1 MPQLAYVNGRI
12 QPLADASLHI
22 EDRGTQFGDAVY
34 EVCAVMNGRV
44 LDWVPHLVRLR
55 RNLAELGITLDIAD
69 GPLTLQARRLIAANG
84 HSECIIYLQV
94 SRGTAKRDHSFP
106 GAAPANLVMPNLV
119 MTVRRFDFAQRLRQL
134 ETGIGVITQPDNRWG
149 RVDIKTTGLLP
160 NVLAKQA
167 AKNANA
173 FEAWLV
179 ADGSIVREGSS
190 TNAWIVKDGRIIT
203 HNTGT
208 AILPGIARD
217 SLTRLA
223 RDAQLVVEE
232 RPFTL
237 AEALDADEAFLTSTT
252 APILPVVRIDG
263 AVVGSGTTGPVVRRL
278 AELVWNEV
286 ARQTG
291 WRA

>member
-22 EDRGTQFGDAVY
+22 EDRGTQFGDAIY
-34 EVCAVMNGRV
+34 EVCAVMNGRI
-44 LDWVPHLVRLR
+44 LDWQPHLVRLR
-55 RNLAELGITLDIAD
+55 RNLGELGITLDIAD
-69 GPLTLQARRLIAANG
+69 GPLTLQARRLIERNG
-84 HSECIIYLQV
+84 HKDCIIYMQI
-94 SRGTAKRDHSFP
+94 SRGTARRDHAFP
-106 GAAPANLVMPNLV
+106 GDAPANLV
-119 MTVRRFDFAQRLRQL
+119 MTVRRFDFAQRTRQL
-134 ETGIGVITQPDNRWG
+134 KTGIAVITQPDNRWG

-167 AKNANA
+167 AKQAGA
-173 FEAWLV
+173 FEAWLISG
-179 ADGSIVREGSS
+179 DQVREGSS
-190 TNAWIVKDGRIIT
+190 TNAWIIKGGRIIT
-203 HNTGT
+203 HPTGT

-217 SLTRLA
+217 SLIRLA
-223 RDAQLVVEE
+223 RDAQMAVDE

-237 AEALDADEAFLTSTT
+237 AEARDADEAFLTSTT

-263 AVVGSGTTGPVVRRL
+263 QAVGSGAPGPVTARL

>member
-12 QPLADASLHI
+12 EPLAQASLHV

-34 EVCAVMNGRV
+34 EVCAVMNGNI
-44 LDWVPHLVRLR
+44 LDWQPHLVRLR
-55 RNLAELGITLDIAD
+55 RNLGELGITLGIAD
-69 GPLTLQARRLIAANG
+69 GPLSLQARRLLASNG
-84 HSECIIYLQV
+84 HKDCLLYIQV

-106 GAAPANLVMPNLV
+106 GGTLANLV
-119 MTVRRFDFAQRLRQL
+119 MTVRRFDFAQRVRQL
-134 ETGIGVITQPDNRWG
+134 AAGIAVITQPDNRWG

-167 AKNANA
+167 AKQAGA
-173 FEAWLV
+173 FEAWMLSG
-179 ADGSIVREGSS
+179 DTVREGSS

-203 HNTGT
+203 HPTGT
-208 AILPGIARD
+208 SILPGIARD
-217 SLTRLA
+217 SLIRLA
-223 RDAQLVVEE
+223 RAAQLVVEE

-263 AVVGSGTTGPVVRRL
+263 AAVGNGTPGPVSARL
-278 AELVWNEV
+278 AELVWHEV

>member
-12 QPLADASLHI
+12 LPHADASLHV

-34 EVCAVMNGRV
+34 EVCAVMNGCI
-44 LDWVPHLVRLR
+44 LDWQPHLVRLR
-55 RNLAELGITLDIAD
+55 RNLGELGITLAMAD
-69 GPLTLQARRLIAANG
+69 GPLGLQVRRLIAANG
-84 HSECIIYLQV
+84 HSECIIYIQV
-94 SRGTAKRDHSFP
+94 SRGTARRDHAFP
-106 GAAPANLVMPNLV
+106 GDAPANLV

-134 ETGIGVITQPDNRWG
+134 NTGIAVITQGDNRWG

-167 AKNANA
+167 AKEAGA

-179 ADGSIVREGSS
+179 AGDTVREGSS

-203 HNTGT
+203 HPTGT

-217 SLTRLA
+217 SLISLA
-223 RDAQLVVEE
+223 RDAQLLVEE

-237 AEALDADEAFLTSTT
+237 AEALAADEAFLTSTT

-263 AVVGSGTTGPVVRRL
+263 APVGTGRTGPVVRRL
-278 AELVWNEV
+278 ADLVWAEV

-291 WRA
+291 WHA

>member
-1 MPQLAYVNGRI
+1 MPQLAYVHGRI
-12 QPLADASLHI
+12 LPLADASLHI

-34 EVCAVMNGRV
+34 EVCAVMNGHI
-44 LDWVPHLVRLR
+44 LDWQPHLVRLR
-55 RNLAELGITLDIAD
+55 RNLAELGIVLDIAD

-84 HSECIIYLQV
+84 HAECIIYMQV
-94 SRGTAKRDHSFP
+94 SRGTAKRDHAFP
-106 GAAPANLVMPNLV
+106 GAAPANLV

-134 ETGIGVITQPDNRWG
+134 ETGIAIITQPDNRWG

-167 AKNANA
+167 AKQAGA

-179 ADGSIVREGSS
+179 SGDTVREGSS
-190 TNAWIVKDGRIIT
+190 TSAWIVKDGRIIT
-203 HNTGT
+203 HPTGT

-217 SLTRLA
+217 SLIRLA
-223 RDAQLVVEE
+223 REAQLVVEQ

-237 AEALDADEAFLTSTT
+237 AEAMAADEAFLTSTT

-263 AVVGSGTTGPVVRRL
+263 QAVGNSTTGGKTGPIVRRL
-278 AELVWNEV
+278 AELTWNEV

>member
-12 QPLADASLHI
+12 EPLAGASLHV

-34 EVCAVMNGRV
+34 EVCAVMNGNI
-44 LDWVPHLVRLR
+44 LDWQPHLVRLR
-55 RNLAELGITLDIAD
+55 RNLGELGITLGIAD
-69 GPLTLQARRLIAANG
+69 GPLSLQARRLLAWNG
-84 HSECIIYLQV
+84 HKDCLLYIQV

-106 GAAPANLVMPNLV
+106 SDAPANLV
-119 MTVRRFDFAQRLRQL
+119 MTVRRFDFAQRVRQL
-134 ETGIGVITQPDNRWG
+134 ATGIAVITQPDNRWG

-167 AKNANA
+167 AKQAGA
-173 FEAWLV
+173 FEAWLLSG
-179 ADGSIVREGSS
+179 DTVREGSS

-203 HNTGT
+203 HPTGIS
-208 AILPGIARD
+208 ILPGIARE
-217 SLTRLA
+217 SLITLA
-223 RDAQLVVEE
+223 RAAQLVVEE

-263 AVVGSGTTGPVVRRL
+263 AAVGNGTPGPVSARL
-278 AELVWNEV
+278 AELVWAEV

>member
-1 MPQLAYVNGRI
+1 MPQLAYVNGRTL
-12 QPLADASLHI
+12 PLADASLHV

-34 EVCAVMNGRV
+34 EVCAVMNGNI
-44 LDWVPHLVRLR
+44 LDWQPHLVRLR
-55 RNLAELGITLDIAD
+55 RNLAELGITLDIGD
-69 GPLTLQARRLIAANG
+69 GPLSLQARRLVARNG
-84 HSECIIYLQV
+84 HRDCLLYMQV

-106 GAAPANLVMPNLV
+106 QAALANLV
-119 MTVRRFDFAQRLRQL
+119 MTVRRFDFAQRVKQL
-134 ETGIGVITQPDNRWG
+134 KTGIAVITQPDNRWG

-167 AKNANA
+167 AKEAGA
-173 FEAWLV
+173 FEAWMLSG
-179 ADGSIVREGSS
+179 DTVREGSS
-190 TNAWIVKDGRIIT
+190 TNAWIVKNGRIIT
-203 HNTGT
+203 HPTGT

-217 SLTRLA
+217 SLIRLA
-223 RDAQLVVEE
+223 RAAQLVVEE

-237 AEALDADEAFLTSTT
+237 AEALAADEAFLTSTT

-263 AVVGSGTTGPVVRRL
+263 AAVSSGTPGPVAARL

>member
-1 MPQLAYVNGRI
+1 MPQLAYVNGCI
-12 QPLADASLHI
+12 QRLADATLHI

-44 LDWVPHLVRLR
+44 LDWQPHCARLR

-94 SRGTAKRDHSFP
+94 SRGTAKRDHAFP
-106 GAAPANLVMPNLV
+106 GAAPANLV
-119 MTVRRFDFAQRLRQL
+119 MTVRRFDFAQRIKQL
-134 ETGIGVITQPDNRWG
+134 DSGISVITQPDNRWG

-167 AKNANA
+167 AKEAGA

-179 ADGSIVREGSS
+179 SGETVREGSS

-203 HNTGT
+203 HPVGT

-217 SLTRLA
+217 SLIRLA
-223 RDAQLVVEE
+223 HDAQWQVEE
-232 RPFTL
+232 RSFTL
-237 AEALDADEAFLTSTT
+237 AEAMAADEAFLTSTT

-263 AVVGSGTTGPVVRRL
+263 EAVGSGKTGPVVRRL

>member
-34 EVCAVMNGRV
+34 EVCAVMNGRI
-44 LDWVPHLVRLR
+44 LDWQPHLVRLR
-55 RNLAELGITLDIAD
+55 RNLAELGIVLDIAD
-69 GPLTLQARRLIAANG
+69 GPLSLQARRLIAANG
-84 HSECIIYLQV
+84 HAECIIYIQV
-94 SRGTAKRDHSFP
+94 SRGTAKRDHAFP
-106 GAAPANLVMPNLV
+106 QRAPANLV

-134 ETGIGVITQPDNRWG
+134 DTGIAVITQPDNRWG

-167 AKNANA
+167 AKDAGA
-173 FEAWLV
+173 FEAWMI
-179 ADGSIVREGSS
+179 AKGDSGGTVREGSS

-203 HNTGT
+203 HPTGI

-217 SLTRLA
+217 SLIRLA
-223 RDAQLVVEE
+223 REAQLVVEE

-237 AEALDADEAFLTSTT
+237 AEALSADEAFITSTT

-263 AVVGSGTTGPVVRRL
+263 TAVGSGSTGPVMRRL

-291 WRA
+291 WRV

>member
-12 QPLADASLHI
+12 LPLADATLHI

-44 LDWVPHLVRLR
+44 LDWQPHLVRLR
-55 RNLAELGITLDIAD
+55 RNLAELGIVLDIAD

-84 HSECIIYLQV
+84 HSECIIYMQV
-94 SRGTAKRDHSFP
+94 SRGTAKRDHAFP
-106 GAAPANLVMPNLV
+106 GAAPANLV
-119 MTVRRFDFAQRLRQL
+119 MTVRRFDFAQRIKQL
-134 ETGIGVITQPDNRWG
+134 ETGIKVITQPDNRWG

-167 AKNANA
+167 AREAGA

-179 ADGSIVREGSS
+179 AGETVREGSS

-203 HNTGT
+203 HPTGT

-217 SLTRLA
+217 SLIRLA

-237 AEALDADEAFLTSTT
+237 AEAMAADEAFLTSTT

-263 AVVGSGTTGPVVRRL
+263 QAVGGGKTGPVVRRL

>member
-12 QPLADASLHI
+12 GPLADASLHI

-34 EVCAVMNGRV
+34 EVCAVMNGRI
-44 LDWVPHLVRLR
+44 LDWQPHLVRLH
-55 RNLAELGITLDIAD
+55 RNLAELGIVLDIAD

-84 HSECIIYLQV
+84 YAECIIYMQV
-94 SRGTAKRDHSFP
+94 SRGTAKRDHAFP
-106 GAAPANLVMPNLV
+106 GAAPANLV

-134 ETGIGVITQPDNRWG
+134 ETGISVITQADNRWG
-149 RVDIKTTGLLP
+149 RVDIKTTGLLA

-167 AKNANA
+167 AKQAGA

-179 ADGSIVREGSS
+179 SDETVREGSS

-203 HNTGT
+203 HPTGT

-217 SLTRLA
+217 SLIRLA
-223 RDAQLVVEE
+223 HAAQLVVEE
-232 RPFTL
+232 RPFKL
-237 AEALDADEAFLTSTT
+237 AEALGADEAFLTSTT
-252 APILPVVRIDG
+252 SPILPVVRIDG
-263 AVVGSGTTGPVVRRL
+263 QKVGSGTTGPVVRRL

>member
-12 QPLADASLHI
+12 LPHADASLHV
-22 EDRGTQFGDAVY
+22 EDRGLQFGDAVY
-34 EVCAVMNGRV
+34 EVCAVLNGRI
-44 LDWVPHLVRLR
+44 LDWQPHLTRLR
-55 RNLAELGITLDIAD
+55 RNLAELGISFPIAD
-69 GPLTLQARRLIAANG
+69 GPLGLQARRLIAANG
-84 HSECIIYLQV
+84 HKEAVIYLQV
-94 SRGTAKRDHSFP
+94 SRGTARRDHGFP
-106 GAAPANLVMPNLV
+106 SAATANLV
-119 MTVRRFDFAQRLRQL
+119 MTVRRFDFAQRIGQL
-134 ETGIGVITQPDNRWG
+134 EAGIAVITAADQRWG

-167 AKNANA
+167 AKQANA

-179 ADGSIVREGSS
+179 AGDTVREGSS

-203 HNTGT
+203 HPTGT
-208 AILPGIARD
+208 SILPGIARD
-217 SLTRLA
+217 SLIRLA
-223 RDAQLVVEE
+223 RQAQLVVDE

-237 AEALDADEAFLTSTT
+237 AEALAADEAFLTSTT

-263 AVVGSGTTGPVVRRL
+263 TPVGDGRTGPVVRRL
-278 AELVWNEV
+278 AELVWTEV

>member
-1 MPQLAYVNGRI
+1 MPQLAYVKGRI
-12 QPLADASLHI
+12 GPLADASLHI

-34 EVCAVMNGRV
+34 EVCAVMNGRI
-44 LDWVPHLVRLR
+44 LDWQPHLVRLR
-55 RNLAELGITLDIAD
+55 RNLAELGIVLDIAD

-84 HSECIIYLQV
+84 YAECIIYMQV
-94 SRGTAKRDHSFP
+94 SRGTAKRDHAFP
-106 GAAPANLVMPNLV
+106 GAAPANLV

-134 ETGIGVITQPDNRWG
+134 ETGISVITQADNRWG

-167 AKNANA
+167 AKQAGA

-179 ADGSIVREGSS
+179 SDETVREGSS
-190 TNAWIVKDGRIIT
+190 TNAWMVKDGRIIT
-203 HNTGT
+203 HPTGT

-217 SLTRLA
+217 SLIRLA
-223 RDAQLVVEE
+223 HAAQLVVEE

-237 AEALDADEAFLTSTT
+237 AEALGADEAFLTSTT
-252 APILPVVRIDG
+252 SPILPVVRIDG
-263 AVVGSGTTGPVVRRL
+263 QKVGSGTTGPVVRRL

>member
-12 QPLADASLHI
+12 GPLADASLHI

-34 EVCAVMNGRV
+34 EVCAVMNGRI
-44 LDWVPHLVRLR
+44 LDWQPHLVRLH
-55 RNLAELGITLDIAD
+55 RNLAELGIVLDIAD

-84 HSECIIYLQV
+84 YAECIIYMQV
-94 SRGTAKRDHSFP
+94 SRGTAKRDHAFP
-106 GAAPANLVMPNLV
+106 GAAPANLV

-134 ETGIGVITQPDNRWG
+134 ETGISVITQADNRWG
-149 RVDIKTTGLLP
+149 RVDIKTTGLLA

-167 AKNANA
+167 AKQAGA

-179 ADGSIVREGSS
+179 SDETVREGSS

-203 HNTGT
+203 HPTGT

-217 SLTRLA
+217 SLIRLA
-223 RDAQLVVEE
+223 HAAQLVVEE

-237 AEALDADEAFLTSTT
+237 TEALGADEAFLTSTT
-252 APILPVVRIDG
+252 SPILPVVRIDG
-263 AVVGSGTTGPVVRRL
+263 QKVGSGTTGPVVRRL

>member
-1 MPQLAYVNGRI
+1 M
-12 QPLADASLHI
+12 
-22 EDRGTQFGDAVY
+22 
-34 EVCAVMNGRV
+34 
-44 LDWVPHLVRLR
+44 
-55 RNLAELGITLDIAD
+55 
-69 GPLTLQARRLIAANG
+69 
-84 HSECIIYLQV
+84 QV
-94 SRGTAKRDHSFP
+94 SRGTAKRDHAFP
-106 GAAPANLVMPNLV
+106 GTAPANLV

-134 ETGIGVITQPDNRWG
+134 ETGISVITQADNRWG

-167 AKNANA
+167 AKQAGA

-179 ADGSIVREGSS
+179 SDETVREGSS
-190 TNAWIVKDGRIIT
+190 TNAWMVKDGRIIT
-203 HNTGT
+203 HPTGT

-217 SLTRLA
+217 SLIRLA
-223 RDAQLVVEE
+223 HAAQLAADE

-237 AEALDADEAFLTSTT
+237 AEALAADEAFLTSTT

-263 AVVGSGTTGPVVRRL
+263 NAVGSGNTGPVVRRL

>member
-12 QPLADASLHI
+12 GPLADASLHI

-34 EVCAVMNGRV
+34 EVCAVMNGRI
-44 LDWVPHLVRLR
+44 LDWQPHLVRLR
-55 RNLAELGITLDIAD
+55 RNLAELGIVLDIAD

-84 HSECIIYLQV
+84 YVECIIYMQV
-94 SRGTAKRDHSFP
+94 SRGTAKRDHAFP
-106 GAAPANLVMPNLV
+106 GAAPANLV

-167 AKNANA
+167 AKQAGA

-179 ADGSIVREGSS
+179 SDQTVREGSS

-203 HNTGT
+203 HPTGT

-217 SLTRLA
+217 SLIRLA
-223 RDAQLVVEE
+223 HAAQLVVEE

-237 AEALDADEAFLTSTT
+237 AEAMAADEAFLTSTT

-263 AVVGSGTTGPVVRRL
+263 TAVGSGSTGPVVRRL